1 MNVKAYMC
9 VVNSDSY
16 SDVEVITSNNYL
28 ELIYKV
34 IDNIMDTLG
43 DEYPAPLRRERL
55 CRGCADAVIGTG
67 DKNHLVFKLWVN
79 HSLLLGTGSRY
90 RTSHTP
96 PRLPDCLPSTASL
109 FAGRA
114 TVGAWL

>member
-43 DEYPAPLRRERL
+43 DDYPALAKFQVPNSIDFISDYDEEDYRHLLNEIL
-55 CRGCADAVIGTG
+55 YFLS
-67 DKNHLVFKLWVN
+67 KNGSSYKAKILELDQEIDQEHLVSILTDAIQEK
-79 HSLLLGTGSRY
+79 R
-90 RTSHTP
+90 
-96 PRLPDCLPSTASL
+96 
-109 FAGRA
+109 
-114 TVGAWL
+114 